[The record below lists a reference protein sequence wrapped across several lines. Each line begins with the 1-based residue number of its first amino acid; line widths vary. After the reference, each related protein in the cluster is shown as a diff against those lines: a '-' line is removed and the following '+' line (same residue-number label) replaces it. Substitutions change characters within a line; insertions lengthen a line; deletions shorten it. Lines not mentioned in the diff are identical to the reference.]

1 MIGKGAAKPRESTRQ
16 RIVNAAWEAFR
27 EKGYRVSLETV
38 AAHARV
44 ARQTLY
50 NHFPGKKLLF
60 GEVVRHATRSI
71 LITLEGGESLRS
83 TLVAFGRALRERVL
97 SPDGIAV
104 YRTLVAEASTFPDLA
119 AHFFA
124 EGPVATRRRLAQV
137 LSEAMEKG
145 VLRRDDP
152 VFAAEMLIAMLIE
165 FDRLHRLLAPGGKPD
180 GKDKT
185 ERVVDCFLRAF
196 APEASLKKRK
206 AHEISGMDRPDRA
219 VRRLQPGGPG

>member
-1 MIGKGAAKPRESTRQ
+1 MVGKHPLQPRQDTRL
-16 RIVNAAWEAFR
+16 RIMNAAWEAFR

-38 AAHARV
+38 AAHAGV

-71 LITLEGGESLRS
+71 LVTLEGGGPLRA

-104 YRTLVAEASTFPDLA
+104 YRTLVAEAATFPDLA
-119 AHFFA
+119 DHFFA
-124 EGPVATRRRLAQV
+124 EGPVATRQRLAHV
-137 LSEAMEKG
+137 LSEAMKQG
-145 VLRRDDP
+145 MLRRADP
-152 VFAAEMLIAMLIE
+152 AFAAEMLIAMLIE
-165 FDRLHRLLAPGGKPD
+165 FDRLRCLLARGGQAG

-196 APEASLKKRK
+196 APEAPPKKK
-206 AHEISGMDRPDRA
+206 ENP
-219 VRRLQPGGPG
+219 